1 MLANPIF
8 PSWAIQDLY
17 SVGAASSLQRPFVLS
32 PTLTNTHHHTEG
44 GCRWGSWWGLSSQAP
59 KVLLYRAAV
68 WYCTASIQWN
78 CGASLKDWQHPT
90 AAKGH
95 TFTWLRLLQIT
106 GLPGSTVVKN
116 LPANAGDIALT
127 PGWGNRKWQPTPVFL
142 PGKFHEQRSL
152 ASYSPGGCKELDM
165 TGHTHTYVTNY
176 KPWHC

>member
-1 MLANPIF
+1 MNVGKSHL
-8 PSWAIQDLY
+8 SKLGYTRSIQCG
-17 SVGAASSLQRPFVLS
+17 SSIQPAASICVVPHPS
-32 PTLTNTHHHTEG
+32 TNTHHHTEG
-44 GCRWGSWWGLSSQAP
+44 VCGWESWWGLSSQAP

-68 WYCTASIQWN
+68 RYCTASIQWN
-78 CGASLKDWQHPT
+78 CGANPKDWQHPT

-127 PGWGNRKWQPTPVFL
+127 PGWENRKWQPTPVFL

-165 TGHTHTYVTNY
+165 TGHTHTYY
-176 KPWHC
+176 KV